1 MILAASR
8 LGKNAFLPTQNLKK
22 LFKFHAHLLDY
33 LLTLRDIR
41 LRIVTRQALTSAT
54 DGETLIIEEAS
65 DLSNDQNVLTLIIA
79 AVTPSLHRF

>member
-8 LGKNAFLPTQNLKK
+8 LGKKWILATQNLKK
-22 LFKFHAHLLDY
+22 LFKFHAYLLDY

-41 LRIVTRQALTSAT
+41 LRVVTRQALTSAT